1 MVLTLVKMHHDGCI
15 SKRLD
20 ACTHACSAINTVA
33 MSLEVVECALAEAR
47 EFDGAVFPLT
57 LGPKDACTLEDLCA

>member
-1 MVLTLVKMHHDGCI
+1 MRHDACI

-20 ACTHACSAINTVA
+20 ADIHACSAINTLA

-57 LGPKDACTLEDLCA
+57 LGPKEPCTLEELCAYAASS